1 MPGPAVIPFPE
12 FVAMKSI
19 FSKTLFCLLAFT
31 LLPCTASAAGL
42 KEDMVALDRTFVP
55 AYGVLNRTPAE
66 PENAKRAMEA
76 LNMQWASFRQKYTA
90 AQGGD
95 TQWSSDMAKI
105 DRMMVAASRIVDTG
119 TDFPKARDELKGM
132 RQTFLD
138 MRQRLNMPYLLDDVV
153 RFHDPMEAIHLTARG
168 KSGEQLSD
176 ADIARITALF
186 SEAEQRWAKVQSAAG
201 DAAFVPTAER
211 REALIKLMANESR
224 ALDVLK
230 QALAAGDR
238 EAIAKSAQGLRGPFT
253 ALHSSFGAGK

>member
-1 MPGPAVIPFPE
+1 
-12 FVAMKSI
+12 MKSI
-19 FSKTLFCLLAFT
+19 LTFALRCLL
-31 LLPCTASAAGL
+31 LLMLFPLTSSAADL
-42 KEDMVALDRTFVP
+42 REDMVALDRTFVP

-76 LNMQWASFRQKYTA
+76 LNTQWASFRQKYTA

-95 TQWSSDMAKI
+95 TQWPSDMAKI

-119 TDFPKARDELKGM
+119 ADFPKARDELKGM

-138 MRQRLNMPYLLDDVV
+138 MRQRLNMPYLLDDVI

-168 KSGEQLSD
+168 KTGEQLSD
-176 ADIARITALF
+176 ADVARISTLF
-186 SEAEQRWAKVQSAAG
+186 REAEQRWAKVQSATVDSVFA
-201 DAAFVPTAER
+201 PTAER
-211 REALIKLMANESR
+211 REILSKLMANESR
-224 ALDVLK
+224 AVDVLK

-253 ALHSSFGAGK
+253 ALHSSFGASK

>member
-1 MPGPAVIPFPE
+1 
-12 FVAMKSI
+12 MKSI
-19 FSKTLFCLLAFT
+19 LTFALRCLLLM
-31 LLPCTASAAGL
+31 LLFPLAASAADL
-42 KEDMVALDRTFVP
+42 KEDMVALDRAFIP

-66 PENAKRAMEA
+66 PENAKRAMDA
-76 LNMQWASFRQKYTA
+76 LNTQWAGFRQKYTA

-95 TQWSSDMAKI
+95 TQWPSDMAKI
-105 DRMMVAASRIVDTG
+105 DRMMVAATRIVDTG
-119 TDFPKARDELKGM
+119 TDLPKARDELKGM

-168 KSGEQLSD
+168 KTGEQLSD
-176 ADIARITALF
+176 ADVAKITALF

-201 DAAFVPTAER
+201 DAAFTPTAER
-211 REALIKLMANESR
+211 REALNKLMANESR
-224 ALDVLK
+224 ALNVLK

-253 ALHSSFGAGK
+253 ALHSSFGGTQEKK